1 MLNVGIIGIG
11 NAGNQ
16 VCAYC
21 AKKYP
26 DIPLI
31 AINCSA
37 NDMMTIP
44 NSIRKISIGDGKG
57 AGKNR
62 NDAKKFLENSIME
75 FLSDE
80 DIKEVLK
87 SLDVVFIVSST
98 GGGTGSGIS
107 LLLADI
113 INQVYRNTSTP
124 VFPITVGILP
134 TVGESLESQVNT
146 LDYLTELYEEL
157 DDEPTYMLYD
167 NDKFSKES
175 SVIKALEKVNEK
187 IVEDINILRG
197 YYNIPT
203 PYNSIDERDTL
214 TIITTPG
221 RLVVGSV
228 YDVNDKDCTDELSL
242 EDMLVSDIKK
252 NAHAELQLD
261 GIINRAGFIANLSET
276 LVGTVNTDYPTLQ
289 KAFGVPVGTFEHIA
303 INPDRKLPNN
313 VFWFIA
319 GLTAINDR
327 IIKIKDRIEQ
337 IDSAQK
343 KKADELELDRDALK
357 SIQAKRVYR
366 QKNPIAAAKAES
378 DKSIDIT
385 SIFNKFK
392 H

>member
-21 AKKYP
+21 TKKYP

-31 AINCSA
+31 AMNCSS
-37 NDMMTIP
+37 NDMQTIP
-44 NSIRKISIGDGKG
+44 NSIRKVAIGDGKG

-62 NDAKKFLENSIME
+62 EEAKKFLENSIME
-75 FLSDE
+75 FLSDQ
-80 DIKEVLK
+80 DIKDFLK
-87 SLDVVFIVSST
+87 GLDIVFIVSST

-113 INQVYRNTSTP
+113 INQVYRSTSSP

-134 TVGESLESQVNT
+134 TVGESLESQANT
-146 LDYLTELYEEL
+146 LSYLTELYEEL

-167 NDKFSKES
+167 NDKFAKES
-175 SVIKALEKVNEK
+175 TITALKKVNEK

-228 YDVNDKDCTDELSL
+228 YDINDKDCTDELTL
-242 EDMLVSDIKK
+242 EDLLISDIKK

-276 LVGTVNTDYPTLQ
+276 LIGSLDTNYPKLQ
-289 KAFGVPVGTFEHIA
+289 KAFGVPVGNFEHIA
-303 INPDRKLPNN
+303 MNPDRKLPNN
-313 VFWFIA
+313 VFWFIG
-319 GLTAINDR
+319 GLTPINDR

-337 IDSAQK
+337 IESAQK
-343 KKADELELDRDALK
+343 KKADESELDRDALK

-366 QKNPIAAAKAES
+366 QNPISTAKAEN
-378 DKSIDIT
+378 DQKIDIT
-385 SIFNKFK
+385 GIFNKFK